1 MADGGR
7 LGKLKSKLAELSDN
21 IDKADERKAEAKAN
35 ILEAEARLEKA
46 EAEVASK
53 NRSIKLLRSDLS
65 SALERCSE
73 MENRVGAVEAGSVE
87 VEERRKELEE
97 NENT

>member
-1 MADGGR
+1 M
-7 LGKLKSKLAELSDN
+7 
-21 IDKADERKAEAKAN
+21 
-35 ILEAEARLEKA
+35 
-46 EAEVASK
+46 ASK

-97 NENT
+97 NENTGDEKINLLEEEVKEVRKIKKVAFPIKG

>member
-1 MADGGR
+1 M
-7 LGKLKSKLAELSDN
+7 S
-21 IDKADERKAEAKAN
+21 
-35 ILEAEARLEKA
+35 ILQ
-46 EAEVASK
+46 VASK

-97 NENT
+97 NENTGDEKINLLEEEVKEVSLC

>member
-46 EAEVASK
+46 EAEVSPVNIA
-53 NRSIKLLRSDLS
+53 RSCVLPSITIFQVISNYWSYGDF
-65 SALERCSE
+65 
-73 MENRVGAVEAGSVE
+73 
-87 VEERRKELEE
+87 
-97 NENT
+97 